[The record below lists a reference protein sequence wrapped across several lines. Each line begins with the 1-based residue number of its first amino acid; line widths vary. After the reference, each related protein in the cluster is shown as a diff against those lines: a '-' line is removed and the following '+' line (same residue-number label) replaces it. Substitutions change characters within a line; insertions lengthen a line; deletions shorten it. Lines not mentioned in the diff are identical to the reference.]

1 MCRGR
6 PPASQGERLGETNT
20 VSTLTMDSGL
30 HICEKI
36 HAGWSGAP
44 VLSVVLSRGSR
55 G

>member
-1 MCRGR
+1 MQGAAACKPRRETRGN
-6 PPASQGERLGETNT
+6 QHCQH
-20 VSTLTMDSGL
+20 LTMDSGL

-44 VLSVVLSRGSR
+44 VLSVVLSCDSR